1 MAAQLVGDDPVDG
14 VAEYRE
20 MADARLFFGAKQE
33 NEPIMLDEL
42 MRLQADLPRLRVDL
56 CVWRPD
62 GEWARYRGTPVDALR
77 AALARAGALPAY
89 VCRPPPLV
97 QGVREVAGAAGVPDA
112 QIAGERFAG

>member
-1 MAAQLVGDDPVDG
+1 
-14 VAEYRE
+14 
-20 MADARLFFGAKQE
+20 MADARPFFGVKQE

-97 QGVREVAGAAGVPDA
+97 QEVAGAAGVPDA